1 MLEPL
6 TSIPLN
12 KAAEA
17 SLQVGDGDLLYLALV
32 ELLNRQRHLANIF
45 LHVAGR
51 RHQVEHGAG
60 SQVHGQGVIWRAE
73 RQLLR
78 FTSNK
83 RHRTISLLE
92 KFSSS

>member
-1 MLEPL
+1 VLELVVSMLEPL
-6 TSIPLN
+6 TSTPLN

-60 SQVHGQGVIWRAE
+60 SQVHGQGVI
-73 RQLLR
+73 
-78 FTSNK
+78 
-83 RHRTISLLE
+83 
-92 KFSSS
+92 